1 MRFHFLFVLLF
12 QGVAII
18 QFAAVKR
25 SKYDDYTFPL
35 WADVVGWLFV
45 GFEVALIPAV
55 AIYKVMTMKTD
66 LPLLDVSLS
75 DETATLSNTQQRFTI
90 MIITQPLRR
99 RYTVR
104 FARTEPANCPVHGPI
119 VACDMSLEYPGHVKI
134 R

>member
-1 MRFHFLFVLLF
+1 MRVYFRFVLLF

-66 LPLLDVSLS
+66 LPILDVSLS
-75 DETATLSNTQQRFTI
+75 DETATLSNTQQSFTI
-90 MIITQPLRR
+90 MIITQLVGLKAPLHGTIRPHGACR
-99 RYTVR
+99 LPCTW
-104 FARTEPANCPVHGPI
+104 ANRSV
-119 VACDMSLEYPGHVKI
+119 
-134 R
+134 

>member
-1 MRFHFLFVLLF
+1 MRVYFRFVLLF

-66 LPLLDVSLS
+66 LPILDVSLT
-75 DETATLSNTQQRFTI
+75 DETATLSNTQQSFTI
-90 MIITQPLRR
+90 MIIT
-99 RYTVR
+99 
-104 FARTEPANCPVHGPI
+104 
-119 VACDMSLEYPGHVKI
+119 
-134 R
+134 